1 MNITQIGRFGMLL
14 MMASVAISCSDPN
27 PLDSYT
33 RVPFEKTEIVMVT
46 ETVPAVC
53 SRKETE
59 RTANLI

>member
-33 RVPFEKTEIVMVT
+33 RVPFEKTETDDGNGDGDGEICV
-46 ETVPAVC
+46 VC
-53 SRKETE
+53 
-59 RTANLI
+59 

>member
-33 RVPFEKTEIVMVT
+33 RGSV
-46 ETVPAVC
+46 
-53 SRKETE
+53 RK
-59 RTANLI
+59 NGNG